1 MTPPTHQG
9 GQLDQVD
16 SEIKN
21 MGQFNMFREKVISH
35 PKLLEVEVAKYLK
48 VSE

>member
-1 MTPPTHQG
+1 M
-9 GQLDQVD
+9 DQVD

-21 MGQFNMFREKVISH
+21 MGYFNIFREKVNNH
-35 PKLLEVEVAKYLK
+35 PKLKEVGVAKSLK

>member
-1 MTPPTHQG
+1 MTPPTHLG

-21 MGQFNMFREKVISH
+21 MGLFNMFREKVINSD
-35 PKLLEVEVAKYLK
+35 LLILIL
-48 VSE
+48 S